1 MGDKI
6 PEVKFTVIKSDG
18 TREVKKI
25 KVQSGFEFNFADE
38 LGYYY
43 GSSKVNDNGKFV
55 VTDGAKRG
63 TVHDNHEI
71 TEKQF
76 LEYQKMA
83 GLVNDGG
90 LTNADKDKADLNRV
104 RSIVT
109 QQDQNAKTPDN
120 GFKWYNPLTWF

>member
-38 LGYYY
+38 LGHYY
-43 GSSKVNDNGKFV
+43 GSSKVNDEGKFV

-109 QQDQNAKTPDN
+109 QQLQDAKEPDS